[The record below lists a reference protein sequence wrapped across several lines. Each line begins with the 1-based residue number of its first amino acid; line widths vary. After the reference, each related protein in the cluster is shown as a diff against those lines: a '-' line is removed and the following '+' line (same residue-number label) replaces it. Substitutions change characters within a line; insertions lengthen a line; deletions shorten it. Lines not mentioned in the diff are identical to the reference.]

1 MKLVTR
7 IALVAFAAV
16 SAAPLSAFAQSDGL
30 TRQQVREDL
39 VKAERAGYRP
49 SEHDAQY
56 PGSFLDI
63 KEGIYTGSSVYRTQP
78 GYPNLAPNADRYLR

>member
-1 MKLVTR
+1 MKPVTR
-7 IALVAFAAV
+7 IALAV
-16 SAAPLSAFAQSDGL
+16 LIALPLTALAQSGGL

-49 SEHDAQY
+49 GEHDAQY

-78 GYPNLAPNADRYLR
+78 GYPNLAPNAERYLQ